1 MIVPGLEREETTI
14 LLGATKEYI
23 INHYCP
29 KVSVK
34 NQKDKR
40 KRVTFQKRTSDLDT
54 KEFKTMIDRILT
66 DYPFIPPPEN
76 GDIRSLIEFYENI
89 Y

>member
-1 MIVPGLEREETTI
+1 M
-14 LLGATKEYI
+14 
-23 INHYCP
+23 
-29 KVSVK
+29 VK

-40 KRVTFQKRTSDLDT
+40 KRITIQKRTSDLDT
-54 KEFKTMIDRILT
+54 KEFKVVIDRILK

-76 GDIRSLIEFYENI
+76 GDIKSLIEFYESM